1 MSSLK
6 VSVITVER
14 ITVYNNRLHI
24 EQALASLRKQIYPN
38 IEHILVDG
46 GSTATL
52 YLQQRLHIEQQNTQ
66 TSILVDGGSTDGT
79 TEYLKTQL
87 NKKSLLIS
95 EPDNGIYDALNK
107 GIAASTGD
115 IVGFL
120 HSDDLLARPETLS
133 LIAHEFKNNPV
144 EAVYGDLV
152 YVNQKDPSKV
162 IRYWKSGE
170 YHLQKIKYGWMPPH
184 PTFYMKKKLL

>member
-1 MSSLK
+1 M
-6 VSVITVER
+6 
-14 ITVYNNRLHI
+14 NRLLLLSENKSPKH
-24 EQALASLRKQIYPN
+24 Q
-38 IEHILVDG
+38 H
-46 GSTATL
+46 
-52 YLQQRLHIEQQNTQ
+52 
-66 TSILVDGGSTDGT
+66 ILVDGGSTDGT

-115 IVGFL
+115 IVIFYI
-120 HSDDLLARPETLS
+120 HDLLSPETLS

-184 PTFYMKKKLL
+184 PTFYMKKSCYDQMKGFQTKYKIAADYDATLRYLWKKRINCSYPKCL